1 MSIYSEIA
9 IELIESVEKMTG
21 IHSETLQ
28 DVFLNH
34 SEINWSGS
42 AKENAKKASRIVY
55 GLLMKDI
62 ANRTDYDEEYLW
74 TVYDELCD
82 NYNAD
87 DWSALDPIEQYAHIP
102 ISELCTLALE
112 KDLD

>member
-42 AKENAKKASRIVY
+42 AKENAKKRAV
-55 GLLMKDI
+55 
-62 ANRTDYDEEYLW
+62 
-74 TVYDELCD
+74 
-82 NYNAD
+82 
-87 DWSALDPIEQYAHIP
+87 
-102 ISELCTLALE
+102 
-112 KDLD
+112 